1 MLHTIAAYAGALVGA
16 LGHLLELIAQG
27 FERRDLK
34 VIVPTLGA
42 VVLVFGSIFIWT
54 RTETVVVEKK
64 PVSQWD
70 TEEAVRRLN
79 LADGAF
85 EPDANG
91 ELAAVMIHGK
101 KISDSGWSL
110 LGRLH
115 NLRKLVLKD
124 CEVTDDGLKH
134 LAELDDLKVLG
145 LSGSL
150 VTDGGLEN
158 LKHLSKLRALDL
170 QGTLVTSAGVD
181 WLKTML
187 PDCHIVN

>member
-1 MLHTIAAYAGALVGA
+1 M
-16 LGHLLELIAQG
+16 
-27 FERRDLK
+27 
-34 VIVPTLGA
+34 
-42 VVLVFGSIFIWT
+42 
-54 RTETVVVEKK
+54 
-64 PVSQWD
+64 
-70 TEEAVRRLN
+70 
-79 LADGAF
+79 
-85 EPDANG
+85 
-91 ELAAVMIHGK
+91 
-101 KISDSGWSL
+101 
-110 LGRLH
+110 
-115 NLRKLVLKD
+115 
-124 CEVTDDGLKH
+124 TDEGLKH